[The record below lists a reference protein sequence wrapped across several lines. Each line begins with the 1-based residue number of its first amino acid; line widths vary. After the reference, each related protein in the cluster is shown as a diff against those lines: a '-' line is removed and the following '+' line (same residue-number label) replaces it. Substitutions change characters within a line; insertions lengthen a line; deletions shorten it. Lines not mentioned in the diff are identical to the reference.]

1 MSASEHLN
9 PDQLRLFMQAK
20 ELMNVH
26 TLEATQWG
34 NHYRTMND
42 DSSLYLSKVRESVS
56 GYEHDT
62 YNTAKKGQENLYDSI
77 KKEGVKSPVTLSDR
91 AGLLNIENGHHR
103 IAAANAINEDMYIPV
118 RYE

>member
-9 PDQLRLFMQAK
+9 PAQLRLFMQAK

-26 TLEATQWG
+26 TLERG
-34 NHYRTMND
+34 SSFRTMND
-42 DSSLYLSKVRESVS
+42 DASLYLAKLKESVS

-77 KKEGVKSPVTLSDR
+77 KKEGVKSPVTLSDT

-103 IAAANAINEDMYIPV
+103 IAAANDINEDMYIPV
-118 RYE
+118 RYV